1 MNKVEK
7 LASLNKYAQGLR
19 DRLSSKNFPKR
30 DNSSFLKIDLAKT
43 EKTIEKLKMEVGNNP
58 DKK

>member
-7 LASLNKYAQGLR
+7 LASLNKYAQNLR
-19 DRLSSKNFPKR
+19 DRLASKNFPKR
-30 DNSSFLKIDLAKT
+30 DNTSFLKIDLSKT
-43 EKTIEKLKMEVGNNP
+43 EKAIDKLKMEVGNNP